1 MDTDQSLSQRL
12 DFIGLGP
19 EDQKRLRALKP
30 LVDRSVGP
38 ALDSFYAK
46 IRQVPKMR
54 AFFRD
59 EANIDHAKHKQ
70 AEHWRVIASGDYGE
84 AYVKGVR
91 AIGATHARLGLEP
104 RWYIGGYARVTEQFI
119 HAVVKDRWPK
129 RLMGGG
135 GDAAV
140 NAAQDLSVMVKA
152 AMLDMDLAITIYLD
166 VLEEKRLAAEA
177 ERQAA
182 QDHQNQA
189 MDALAAALDRLAGG
203 DLTVSFDA
211 PVAPEFEKLK
221 TDFNRTVTRLAE
233 TMTGVAEAAS
243 GIQVGADEI
252 SQASDD
258 LSHRTEHQAAS
269 LEETTAAL
277 SELTG
282 SVKRMAGDAKQA
294 STVASKTRQEAD
306 QSQSVVGETVV
317 AMSAIEENSKQIG
330 SIIGVIDEIAF
341 QTNLLALN
349 AGVEA
354 ARAGEAGKGFAVV
367 ASEVRALAQRSAHAA
382 KDIKSLIGAASSQVT
397 TGVQLVGQTGEALQ
411 RITTSVVEIDQL
423 IADIARTASEQSG
436 GLAEVNAAIGQM
448 DQVTQQNAAM
458 VEEATAASHSL
469 RGETHR
475 LADLVASFK
484 LAARAWAPPERN
496 VAAAR
501 KPQRAA
507 ARPQS
512 RGALALKPSSEWQD
526 F

>member
-19 EDQKRLRALKP
+19 AEQDRLRKLKP
-30 LVDRSVGP
+30 LVERSVGP
-38 ALDSFYAK
+38 ALDVFYAK
-46 IRQVPKMR
+46 VRQVPQMR
-54 AFFRD
+54 AMFRD
-59 EANIDHAKHKQ
+59 DANMDHAKSKQ
-70 AEHWRVIASGDYGE
+70 AEHWQVITRGEYGDD
-84 AYVKGVR
+84 YVKGVR

-119 HAVVKDRWPK
+119 HALIEDRWPK
-129 RLMGGG
+129 GLMGGKTG
-135 GDAAV
+135 AKAA
-140 NAAQDLSVMVKA
+140 AEDMGVMVKA

-166 VLEEKRLAAEA
+166 VLEEKRQAAEA
-177 ERQAA
+177 ERQIA

-189 MDALAAALDRLAGG
+189 MDALAAALDRLAAG

-211 PVAPEFEKLK
+211 PVAPEFDKLK
-221 TDFNRTVTRLAE
+221 SDFNRTVARLAE
-233 TMTGVAEAAS
+233 AMTGVAEAAS

-294 STVASKTRQEAD
+294 STVATRARQDAD
-306 QSQSVVGETVV
+306 QSHTVVGETVV

-367 ASEVRALAQRSAHAA
+367 ASEVRALAQRSADAA
-382 KDIKSLIGAASSQVT
+382 KDIKGLISSATTQVN

-411 RITTSVVEIDQL
+411 RITASVVEIDQL

-436 GLAEVNAAIGQM
+436 GLGEVNVAISQM

-458 VEEATAASHSL
+458 VEEATAATHSL
-469 RGETHR
+469 RAETDR
-475 LADLVASFK
+475 LAELVASFK
-484 LAARAWAPPERN
+484 LAARAWTPPAR
-496 VAAAR
+496 ASGAAR
-501 KPQRAA
+501 KPARAA
-507 ARPQS
+507 ARPQTQ
-512 RGALALKPSSEWQD
+512 GALALKPASDWQD